1 MTIVTNKSLSR
12 RAVLRGLGATVALP
26 FMDAMVPAYGASRTA
41 ASKPALRM
49 GFVYVPNGIMDLA
62 GEWTPKGQGR
72 DFEFSDITAGLEP
85 FRQNVTVIS
94 GLAQLNGRPGGDGAG
109 DHARAGATFLT
120 GERPVKTEGLG
131 IRAGVSA
138 DQIAARVLGEHT
150 QIASLETGIEEQSV
164 AGGCD
169 SGYSCAYTNTI
180 SWRSPT
186 TPNPVEDNPRRLFER
201 LFGDGEST
209 DPAERLSKL
218 REQRTILDFVRE
230 DLSRLH
236 AQLGA
241 NDRRKLEEYV
251 EAIRDLERRIE
262 RAEAQSGQKLPTFN
276 RPGGVPDS
284 FDEHTKLMI
293 DLQVLAYQADL
304 TRVSTFMM
312 GREGT
317 WRSYPGIGVPDAHHA
332 VTHHSHDAEK
342 ISKVIL
348 INKHHVK
355 MFGYMMDRMR
365 SIQDGD
371 GSLLDHSMLLYGSS
385 ISDGNQHLHHDLPL
399 VLAGGAGGQ
408 LPGGRHLRYPRE
420 TPMNN
425 LLLSM
430 LELGG
435 VPTEQLGD
443 STGKLEGL
451 TTG

>member
-1 MTIVTNKSLSR
+1 MTFVANKSLSR
-12 RAVLRGLGATVALP
+12 RTVLRGLGATVALP
-26 FMDAMVPAYGASRTA
+26 FMDAMVPAHGASRIP
-41 ASKPALRM
+41 ASAPALRM
-49 GFVYVPNGIMDLA
+49 GFVYVPNGIMDLK
-62 GEWTPKGQGR
+62 GEWTPKGEGR
-72 DFEFSDITAGLEP
+72 DFEFSQITAGLEP
-85 FRQNVTVIS
+85 FRQHVTVIS
-94 GLAQLNGRPGGDGAG
+94 GLAQLNGRAGPDGAG

-120 GERPVKTEGLG
+120 GARPIKTEGVG

-138 DQIAARVLGEHT
+138 DQIAARALGEHT

-169 SGYSCAYTNTI
+169 SGYSCAYTNTL
-180 SWRSPT
+180 SWRTPT

-230 DLSRLH
+230 DLARLR
-236 AQLGA
+236 ADLGA
-241 NDRRKLEEYV
+241 DDRRKLEEYV
-251 EAIRDLERRIE
+251 EAIRDLERRIG
-262 RAEAQSGQKLPTFN
+262 RAEAQSGQQIPTFH

-284 FDEHTKLMI
+284 FDEHAKLMI
-293 DLQVLAYQADL
+293 DLQVLAFQADL
-304 TRVSTFMM
+304 TRVSSFMM

-317 WRSYPGIGVPDAHHA
+317 WRSYPSIGVPDAHHA
-332 VTHHSHDAEK
+332 VTHHSHDEEK

-348 INKHHVK
+348 INQHHIK
-355 MFGYMMDRMR
+355 TFGYMLDKMR

-408 LPGGRHLRYPRE
+408 LRGGRHLRYSRE

-425 LLLSM
+425 LLLTM
-430 LELGG
+430 LDMVG
-435 VPTEQLGD
+435 VPTEALGD

-451 TTG
+451 TSG